1 MTQRALAP
9 ATFADYR
16 AIAKKRL
23 PRQLFDFI
31 DGGAYQEVTLR
42 DNAADLD
49 RLRIRQ
55 RVLRD
60 VSRIDTSA
68 DLFGMKAAMPLA
80 LAPVGLAGM
89 FRRRGEAQAVRAA
102 NAANVPF
109 CLSTVGVCGIEE
121 VAAAASTP
129 FWFQLY
135 VMRDRGVARELLQR
149 AAAVGCTTLA
159 LTVDLAYPGARYR
172 DVRSGFGGGLDK
184 WGDLAVLFDRARRFA
199 WLRDVAI
206 GGRPHA
212 PGNLARYLP
221 DNATLPQF
229 SAFAAQNLDPSVSWK
244 DVEWIRGEW
253 KGAVLL
259 KGVLDAEDARR
270 AVDAGVQGVIVSNH
284 GGRQLDSARSSIGAL
299 PSVIDAVEGRIEVLM
314 DGGVRSGL
322 DVVKAV
328 ATGAKACLIGRAW
341 VWPLAA
347 QGEAGVTRMLAFM
360 KKEIEIAMALAGL
373 TNIGEITRAALD
385 RPDI

>member
-1 MTQRALAP
+1 MTDRALAP

-42 DNAADLD
+42 DNAGDLD

-60 VSRIDTSA
+60 VSKIDTGVK
-68 DLFGMKAAMPLA
+68 LFGMKAAMPVA

-89 FRRRGEAQAVRAA
+89 FRRRGETQAVRAA
-102 NAANVPF
+102 NAAGVPF
-109 CLSTVGVCGIEE
+109 CLSTVGICGIEE
-121 VAAAASTP
+121 VAAASSAP

-135 VMRDRGVARELLQR
+135 VMRDRGVARDLLQR
-149 AAAVGCTTLA
+149 AAAAGCTTLA

-172 DVRSGFGGGLDK
+172 DVRSGLGGGLDRR
-184 WGDLAVLFDRARRFA
+184 GDLAVLFDRARRFA

-206 GGRPHA
+206 GGKPHV
-212 PGNLARYLP
+212 PGNLRKYLP
-221 DNATLPQF
+221 DNTTLPQF
-229 SAFAAQNLDPSVSWK
+229 SAFAQQNLDPSVSWK
-244 DVEWIRGEW
+244 DVEWIRAEW

-270 AVDAGVQGVIVSNH
+270 AMDAGVQGVIVSNH
-284 GGRQLDSARSSIGAL
+284 GGRQLDSARSSIAAL
-299 PSVIDAVEGRIEVLM
+299 PAVVDAVDGKLDVLM

-328 ATGAKACLIGRAW
+328 ACGAKASLIGRAW

-347 QGEAGVTRMLAFM
+347 QGEAGVSRMLAFM

-373 TNIGEITRAALD
+373 TNIEEITRAALD